1 MTAVMGDRAHADS
14 VIKSPAYMWRVA
26 GLLLGFGATIGALA
40 LLAPHPE
47 TFDDRTLWINVAVS
61 FISAGACVVLAPR
74 LPAWPLYIVVGAA
87 VLVVTRA
94 AYATHDP
101 SGFYALVNV
110 WIGLYAVFF
119 FSRKVAIAYLIG
131 IAGAYAWLLFHFDT
145 PSGLARWITGM
156 GTVCLGAF
164 MIDSLLG
171 RVRQIASDNAQLA
184 AEREQLATSLAE
196 VARTDELTGLGNR
209 RAWDEEIA
217 RELNRAERDETP
229 LCVAIVDLDDFK
241 RYNDLNGHIAG
252 DRLLKELAS
261 AWTRELRA
269 TDVLA
274 RYGGEEFALALPG
287 CSMDDATTLIERLR
301 VATPAGET
309 CSAGIVLWDG
319 VEAAEDLVGRADMAL
334 YDAKETGRD
343 KIVAA

>member
-1 MTAVMGDRAHADS
+1 
-14 VIKSPAYMWRVA
+14 MWRVA
-26 GLLLGFGATIGALA
+26 GLLLGFGATIGAMA

-47 TFDDRTLWINVAVS
+47 TFDDRALWTNIVASYVAA
-61 FISAGACVVLAPR
+61 AGCVALAPR
-74 LPAWPLYIVVGAA
+74 LPSWPLYIVVGGA
-87 VLVVTRA
+87 VFVITRA
-94 AYATHDP
+94 AYSTHDP
-101 SGFYALVNV
+101 NGFYALFNV
-110 WIGLYAVFF
+110 WIGLYTVFF
-119 FSRKVAIAYLIG
+119 FSRKVAIGYLVA
-131 IAGAYAWLLFHFDT
+131 IAAAYAWLLFHFDT

-171 RVRQIASDNAQLA
+171 RVRQIASDNADLA
-184 AEREQLATSLAE
+184 AERAKLAASLAE

-209 RAWDEEIA
+209 RAWEEEIA
-217 RELNRAERDETP
+217 RELTRAERDETP
-229 LCVAIVDLDDFK
+229 LCVAIVDLDYFK
-241 RYNDLNGHIAG
+241 QYNDLNGHIAG

-287 CSMDDATTLIERLR
+287 CSLEDATTLIERLR
-301 VATPAGET
+301 SATPAGET

-319 VEAAEDLVGRADMAL
+319 EETAEDMIGRADMAL
-334 YDAKETGRD
+334 YGAKESGRD
-343 KIVAA
+343 RIVAA